1 MLKCKTST
9 SLVSQ
14 KLGGV
19 NHTIGVLQLMTINYS
34 EVAEKEGNMGEFPSI
49 KKKKK
54 KIDCTEN
61 SNAQVS
67 G

>member
-19 NHTIGVLQLMTINYS
+19 NHSIGVLQLMTINYL
-34 EVAEKEGNMGEFPSI
+34 EVSGKEGNVGEFPLTQ
-49 KKKKK
+49 KK
-54 KIDCTEN
+54 
-61 SNAQVS
+61 
-67 G
+67 